1 MFDVK
6 RRLAAI
12 EERLRRLEQNQARET
27 AGRSEKAG
35 LEQARLEQARDM
47 APPAGDQGKKKTT
60 SSIPVAESDSRSGV
74 TTILGWAG
82 ATALVAA
89 AAYLIRLAIDSGWL
103 TPIRQIALAELGGLL
118 LIVSGLV
125 LRRSDREYA
134 SLLPAGGIVILFL
147 ATYAAHV
154 YFGLIDAPVAGATVM
169 LICVLALWLC
179 RVFGNLMFAL
189 FSVVGSYSAPFL
201 LDSLTPD
208 ITGLVI
214 YFSAWSV
221 LYCVYAIW
229 IGQRIIYLLAAYMA
243 LIGFDVI
250 WRASSPEQWAW
261 AFGSGQWTLAL
272 GFQTLQLVIF
282 AGGTA
287 AYSMKWRSPMGMDMA
302 WAHAPVVVIFYF
314 IQYSLLN
321 EYSPGSVFWIPMLSG
336 IVMMACFGLARAYL
350 NDPLKGARLLVS
362 AYMALVLFHAGFLD
376 TLPVEWRPWVG
387 VTVAPALVA
396 YAAWRGDWR
405 SVDPPMWYAAGMVYL
420 LSCIQVIANTGL
432 EDVPASTAL
441 MLLVPVQL
449 YIAYYWVHRV
459 NETET
464 WGVFLLYLG
473 HVASMAAA
481 VHLLDSRLEVSVA
494 WGALAILCLIVALAW
509 KDRLLGQSS
518 LLVFGASGAKV
529 LIYDL
534 SDAGPL
540 IRIGILVV
548 LGITFYLGGLLY
560 QRLTDIRQ
568 PAG

>member
-1 MFDVK
+1 MSDVK
-6 RRLAAI
+6 RRLQAI
-12 EERLRRLEQNQARET
+12 EERLRRLEQGQASGATER
-27 AGRSEKAG
+27 AEKAG
-35 LEQARLEQARDM
+35 FERAELKQVRDM
-47 APPAGDQGKKKTT
+47 APPEGDQGKKKVT
-60 SSIPVAESDSRSGV
+60 PVPPLESDGRSGV

-103 TPIRQIALAELGGLL
+103 TPTRQIALADIGALT
-118 LIVSGLV
+118 LIATGLV
-125 LRRSDREYA
+125 LRHSDREYA
-134 SLLPAGGIVILFL
+134 SLLPAGGIVVLFL
-147 ATYAAHV
+147 STYAAHL
-154 YFGLIDAPVAGATVM
+154 YFGLITTPVAGASVM
-169 LICVLALWLC
+169 LICVMALWLC
-179 RVFGNLMFAL
+179 RVFGNVMFAL
-189 FSVVGSYSAPFL
+189 FAVVGSYSAPFL

-229 IGQRIIYLLAAYMA
+229 IGQRIIYLLAAYLA

-250 WRASSPEQWAW
+250 WRASSPDQWAW

-272 GFQTLQLVIF
+272 AFQTLQLVIF

-287 AYSMKWRSPMGMDMA
+287 AYSMKWRSPMTMDMA
-302 WAHAPVVVIFYF
+302 WAHAPVVGIFYF

-321 EYSPGSVFWIPMLSG
+321 EYAPNSVFWIPMASG
-336 IVMMACFGLARAYL
+336 VVMIACFGIARAYL
-350 NDPLKGARLLVS
+350 NDQLRGARLLVS

-376 TLPVEWRPWVG
+376 ALPVEWRPWVG
-387 VTVAPALVA
+387 VTVAPALAA
-396 YAAWRGDWR
+396 YAAWRSNWR
-405 SVDPPMWYAAGMVYL
+405 SVDLPMWYAAGMVYL
-420 LSCIQVIANTGL
+420 LSYVQVIANTGL
-432 EDVPASTAL
+432 DQVPASTVL
-441 MLLVPVQL
+441 MFLVPIQL
-449 YIAYYWVHRV
+449 YAAYYWAHRV
-459 NETET
+459 NENEN
-464 WGVFLLYLG
+464 WGVVLLYLG

-481 VHLLDSRLEVSVA
+481 VHILDSRLAVSVA
-494 WGALAILCLIVALAW
+494 WGALAIVCLILAVAR

-534 SDAGPL
+534 SGAGPL

-560 QRLTDIRQ
+560 QRVADIRQ